1 MYKTILRGA
10 LLSPELAGCSLSSYF
25 CFTRDISRLNQKV
38 RLQRSGR
45 RKGGVTILVNSILIV
60 DDDIGV
66 RNMLSSVLYDGG
78 YLIEGVEN
86 GKEAIK
92 ACEESFFDV
101 ALIDIELPDMKG
113 TELLNRLKKL
123 QPKMIRII
131 ITGHPSIENA
141 MKAVNERADGYLLKP
156 FEVTELLK
164 MIARLL
170 TERMNEYLRIS
181 TEITRAKENT
191 PAVKYLR
198 PER

>member
-1 MYKTILRGA
+1 M
-10 LLSPELAGCSLSSYF
+10 
-25 CFTRDISRLNQKV
+25 
-38 RLQRSGR
+38 
-45 RKGGVTILVNSILIV
+45 VNSILIV

-92 ACEESFFDV
+92 ACEESIFDV

>member
-1 MYKTILRGA
+1 ML
-10 LLSPELAGCSLSSYF
+10 
-25 CFTRDISRLNQKV
+25 
-38 RLQRSGR
+38 
-45 RKGGVTILVNSILIV
+45 NSILIV

-92 ACEESFFDV
+92 ACEESSFDV

-131 ITGHPSIENA
+131 ITGHPSIESA
-141 MKAVNERADGYLLKP
+141 MKAVNERADGYVLKP
-156 FEVTELLK
+156 FEVTELLE

-170 TERMNEYLRIS
+170 TERTNEYLRIS
-181 TEITRAKENT
+181 TEVTSAKEST
-191 PAVKYLR
+191 PAVKYQR
-198 PER
+198 PDRW

>member
-1 MYKTILRGA
+1 M
-10 LLSPELAGCSLSSYF
+10 
-25 CFTRDISRLNQKV
+25 
-38 RLQRSGR
+38 
-45 RKGGVTILVNSILIV
+45 TILVNSILIV

-92 ACEESFFDV
+92 ACEESLFDV

-113 TELLNRLKKL
+113 TELLNRLRKI

-131 ITGHPSIENA
+131 ITGHPSIESA
-141 MKAVNERADGYLLKP
+141 MKAVNERADGYVLKP
-156 FEVTELLK
+156 FEVTELLE

-170 TERMNEYLRIS
+170 TERTNEYLRIS
-181 TEITRAKENT
+181 TEITSAKEST
-191 PAVKYLR
+191 PAVKYQR
-198 PER
+198 PDRW

>member
-1 MYKTILRGA
+1 
-10 LLSPELAGCSLSSYF
+10 LL
-25 CFTRDISRLNQKV
+25 
-38 RLQRSGR
+38 
-45 RKGGVTILVNSILIV
+45 NSILIV

-92 ACEESFFDV
+92 ACEESSFDV

-131 ITGHPSIENA
+131 ITGHPSIESA
-141 MKAVNERADGYLLKP
+141 MKAVNERADGYVLKP
-156 FEVTELLK
+156 FEVTELLE

-170 TERMNEYLRIS
+170 TERTNEYLRIS
-181 TEITRAKENT
+181 TEVTSAKEST
-191 PAVKYLR
+191 PAVKYQR
-198 PER
+198 PDRW

>member
-1 MYKTILRGA
+1 
-10 LLSPELAGCSLSSYF
+10 
-25 CFTRDISRLNQKV
+25 LNQKV
-38 RLQRSGR
+38 RLQRSER

-66 RNMLSSVLYDGG
+66 RNMLSSVLYDAG
-78 YLIEGVEN
+78 YLIEGAEN

-92 ACEESFFDV
+92 ACEESVFDV

-131 ITGHPSIENA
+131 ITGHPSVENA

-156 FEVTELLK
+156 FEVTELLE
-164 MIARLL
+164 MVARLL

-191 PAVKYLR
+191 PAVKFLR

>member
-1 MYKTILRGA
+1 M
-10 LLSPELAGCSLSSYF
+10 
-25 CFTRDISRLNQKV
+25 
-38 RLQRSGR
+38 
-45 RKGGVTILVNSILIV
+45 VNSVLIV

-66 RNMLSSVLYDGG
+66 RNMLSSVLYDEG

-92 ACEESFFDV
+92 ACEESIFDV

-113 TELLNRLKKL
+113 TELLSRLKKL

-131 ITGHPSIENA
+131 ITGHPSIESA

-156 FEVTELLK
+156 FEVTELLE

-170 TERMNEYLRIS
+170 TDRTNEYLRIS

-191 PAVKYLR
+191 PAVKSLR
-198 PER
+198 PNR